1 MQAGI
6 TESRDL
12 GGARA
17 LIAAVLAWLLLVAGR
32 WLLGL
37 EFESWKA
44 ERFVTLALFGMPILF
59 FPLTFRIRKRSLRW
73 TGIVLSG
80 LIAAAAVPLTCFATM
95 GLSDIGE
102 WSQDLSFL
110 PVVRQPTPP
119 YSVVLYRTNCGA
131 TCAFG
136 LVLRQERHLMP
147 GLHIV
152 RTIGRWYP
160 ADTGTLTLLPSDR
173 AVVEVVTDAPSAKVD
188 TIKLRTS
195 LLLPW

>member
-1 MQAGI
+1 MLSEIA
-6 TESRDL
+6 ESRDL

-17 LIAAVLAWLLLVAGR
+17 LIAVVLIWLLLVAGR

-59 FPLTFRIRKRSLRW
+59 FPLTFRLRKRSLRW
-73 TGIVLSG
+73 TAIAVSG

-95 GLSDIGE
+95 DLPDIGQ

-110 PVVRQPTPP
+110 PMVWQPAPP
-119 YSVVLYRTNCGA
+119 YDVVLYRTNCGA

-136 LVLRQERHLMP
+136 YVLRQERHLIP

-160 ADTGTLTLLPSDR
+160 ADTATLTLLSGDR
-173 AVVEVVTDAPSAKVD
+173 AVVEVVTDSPSPRVD